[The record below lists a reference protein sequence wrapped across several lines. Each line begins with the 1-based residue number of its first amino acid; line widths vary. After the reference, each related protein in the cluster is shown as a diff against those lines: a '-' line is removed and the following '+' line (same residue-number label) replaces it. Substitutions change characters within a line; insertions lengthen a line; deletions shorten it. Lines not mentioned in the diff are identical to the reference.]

1 MAKGEA
7 LRQDKITE
15 RTVEVKYNYLF
26 MPVIYYL
33 QTTLLIEKAYKDIL

>member
-1 MAKGEA
+1 MVKGET

-15 RTVEVKYNYLF
+15 KTVEVKCNYLF

-33 QTTLLIEKAYKDIL
+33 QITLLIERIYKDIL